1 MFKKTIKEARFPWL
15 PMLLAGLLVAVLTG
29 CAANPV
35 TGRNELRFISEGREL
50 QIGQQMYTPLQ
61 QQQGGEYIVD
71 AELVTYVKGVA
82 NRLAD
87 VSDRALPYEFVVLNN
102 SAVNAW
108 ALPGGKI
115 AINRGLLLE
124 MDTEGQLAAVIGHEI
139 VHSAA
144 RHSARQMEKGMLL
157 NLAMV
162 GATLAADGH
171 GDGEYAVLGAQ
182 LGSMMTTLK
191 YGRNNELESD
201 KYGMTY
207 MSRAGYDPNEAVRVQ
222 EMFVR
227 LKDGKTPGMFAT
239 LFSSH
244 PPSQN
249 RVDKNRETAGTLPA
263 GGLVNRD
270 VYQKK
275 LAYLRG
281 VNQAYLD
288 QDAGRKALA
297 KNDHATALRLANK
310 AINVEPREAQFF
322 ELKGKALMAAGRK
335 KEAESSFD
343 KAISLNPKM
352 YDSSLQ
358 RGTLRKER
366 NALAGARADL
376 ETSVK
381 LVGTSQGHYL
391 LGMLEA
397 GASRPTAALRHL
409 EVAASGQG
417 SYGESAQA
425 EVARRTVSQR
435 PERYIQTRV
444 ALDSRGYVML
454 NVQNKSSIPLRGV
467 AGTLVAV
474 DRNGNSLGKVL
485 SWHVEGVL
493 SSGGQVRIQ
502 TGVGPIG
509 ADSAVADVRVSV
521 TRARPN

>member
-1 MFKKTIKEARFPWL
+1 MFKDTIKDTRFPWL
-15 PMLLAGLLVAVLTG
+15 QMLLAGLLVAVLTG

-71 AELVTYVKGVA
+71 TELVTYIKGVA

-144 RHSARQMEKGMLL
+144 RHSARQMEKGMFL

-249 RVDKNRETAGTLPA
+249 RVDKNRETARTLPT
-263 GGLVNRD
+263 GGLVNRE

-275 LAYLRG
+275 TAYLRR

-288 QDAGRKALA
+288 QDTVFGVR
-297 KNDHATALRLANK
+297 NDLVMTYQT
-310 AINVEPREAQFF
+310 REAADFPD
-322 ELKGKALMAAGRK
+322 GMAL
-335 KEAESSFD
+335 S
-343 KAISLNPKM
+343 
-352 YDSSLQ
+352 
-358 RGTLRKER
+358 
-366 NALAGARADL
+366 
-376 ETSVK
+376 
-381 LVGTSQGHYL
+381 
-391 LGMLEA
+391 
-397 GASRPTAALRHL
+397 
-409 EVAASGQG
+409 
-417 SYGESAQA
+417 
-425 EVARRTVSQR
+425 
-435 PERYIQTRV
+435 
-444 ALDSRGYVML
+444 
-454 NVQNKSSIPLRGV
+454 
-467 AGTLVAV
+467 
-474 DRNGNSLGKVL
+474 GKVDAPFL
-485 SWHVEGVL
+485 SVMFDVVL
-493 SSGGQVRIQ
+493 
-502 TGVGPIG
+502 
-509 ADSAVADVRVSV
+509 
-521 TRARPN
+521 ARE